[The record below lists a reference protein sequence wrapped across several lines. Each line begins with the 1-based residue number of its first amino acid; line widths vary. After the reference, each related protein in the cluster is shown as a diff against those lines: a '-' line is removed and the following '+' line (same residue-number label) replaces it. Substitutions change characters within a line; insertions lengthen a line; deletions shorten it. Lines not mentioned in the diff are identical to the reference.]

1 MQRRDFL
8 IFAAASGLLSGTAA
22 AAPVAGTAL
31 SLPVAINKSG
41 RLRML
46 SQRGAKAWLLLVQGV
61 LPERAKSILAQSLAS
76 FEQILRELKTLQPGD
91 DIRGLAQTLDQEW
104 RAYRPLLA
112 DVRADPK
119 AVWTHS
125 EAVLAAAQALTVAYE
140 KAAGTSSGKLVNLSG
155 RQRMLSQRM
164 AKAYLFRQM
173 GVNTAEAGSMLDAA
187 MKEFAK
193 AHDDLKAAP
202 QSTAQ
207 IKSEL
212 ALVEQQWFF
221 FQNALQMRAATDR
234 VKAASDVGTTS
245 ERILEQMDL
254 VVGLYERL

>member
-1 MQRRDFL
+1 
-8 IFAAASGLLSGTAA
+8 
-22 AAPVAGTAL
+22 
-31 SLPVAINKSG
+31 
-41 RLRML
+41 
-46 SQRGAKAWLLLVQGV
+46 
-61 LPERAKSILAQSLAS
+61 
-76 FEQILRELKTLQPGD
+76 
-91 DIRGLAQTLDQEW
+91 
-104 RAYRPLLA
+104 
-112 DVRADPK
+112 
-119 AVWTHS
+119 
-125 EAVLAAAQALTVAYE
+125 
-140 KAAGTSSGKLVNLSG
+140 
-155 RQRMLSQRM
+155 MLSQRM

-173 GVNTAEAGSMLDAA
+173 GSIRPRRAA
-187 MKEFAK
+187 CSTRHEGVRQGPRRSQGR
-193 AHDDLKAAP
+193 P

>member
-61 LPERAKSILAQSLAS
+61 LPDRAKSILAQSLAS
-76 FEQILRELKTLQPGD
+76 FEQILGELKTLQPGD
-91 DIRGLAQTLDQEW
+91 DIRGPAQTLDQEW

-119 AVWTHS
+119 AVWSHS

-140 KAAGTSSGKLVNLSG
+140 KAADTSSGKLVNLSG

-173 GVNTAEAGSMLDAA
+173 GVNTA
-187 MKEFAK
+187 
-193 AHDDLKAAP
+193 
-202 QSTAQ
+202 
-207 IKSEL
+207 
-212 ALVEQQWFF
+212 
-221 FQNALQMRAATDR
+221 
-234 VKAASDVGTTS
+234 
-245 ERILEQMDL
+245 
-254 VVGLYERL
+254 

>member
-1 MQRRDFL
+1 
-8 IFAAASGLLSGTAA
+8 
-22 AAPVAGTAL
+22 VAGTAL

-76 FEQILRELKTLQPGD
+76 FEQILGELKTLQPGD

-140 KAAGTSSGKLVNLSG
+140 KAAGTSSGSSSTCRAVSACCPSAWP
-155 RQRMLSQRM
+155 RPTCSARW
-164 AKAYLFRQM
+164 
-173 GVNTAEAGSMLDAA
+173 GSIR
-187 MKEFAK
+187 
-193 AHDDLKAAP
+193 P
-202 QSTAQ
+202 R
-207 IKSEL
+207 
-212 ALVEQQWFF
+212 
-221 FQNALQMRAATDR
+221 RAACSTR
-234 VKAASDVGTTS
+234 P
-245 ERILEQMDL
+245 
-254 VVGLYERL
+254 

>member
-1 MQRRDFL
+1 MQRREFL
-8 IFAAASGLLSGTAA
+8 IFAAASSLLSGTAG
-22 AAPVAGTAL
+22 AAPVAGTSL

-46 SQRGAKAWLLLVQGV
+46 SQRGAKAWLLLVLGV
-61 LPERAKSILAQSLAS
+61 LPDRSKSILAQSLAS
-76 FEQILRELKTLQPGD
+76 FEQILGELKTLQPGD
-91 DIRGLAQTLDQEW
+91 DIRGLAQALEQDW
-104 RAYRPLLA
+104 RVYRPQLA
-112 DVRADPK
+112 DLRADPK
-119 AVWTHS
+119 AVWAHS
-125 EAVLAAAQALTVAYE
+125 ESVLAAAQKLTVAYE
-140 KAAGTSSGKLVNLSG
+140 KAAGTSGGQLVNLSG

-173 GVNTAEAGSMLDAA
+173 GVNAAEAGSMLDTA

-193 AHDDLKAAP
+193 AHEQLKAAA

-221 FQNALQMRAATDR
+221 FQNALQLRAPADR
-234 VKAASDVGTTS
+234 VKAASDVATTS

-254 VVGLYERL
+254 VVALYERL

>member
-8 IFAAASGLLSGTAA
+8 IFAAASGLLSGTARP
-22 AAPVAGTAL
+22 PVAGTA
-31 SLPVAINKSG
+31 SACRWRSTRG

-76 FEQILRELKTLQPGD
+76 FEQILGELKTLQPGD

-119 AVWTHS
+119 AVWAHS

-140 KAAGTSSGKLVNLSG
+140 KAAGTSSGQLVNLSG

-202 QSTAQ
+202 
-207 IKSEL
+207 
-212 ALVEQQWFF
+212 
-221 FQNALQMRAATDR
+221 RAPPRSSPSWRWSSSSGSSSRTRCRCGPPPIR